1 VLSANFHQFIQARI
15 ADLFSSS
22 ANSMRR
28 ASLRFTLQSVCIL
41 VNAVQSEAEKLLV
54 RGRTNGIRYDEP

>member
-1 VLSANFHQFIQARI
+1 
-15 ADLFSSS
+15 
-22 ANSMRR
+22 MRR
-28 ASLRFTLQSVCIL
+28 ASLRFTLCVL